1 MTDTFWKDLQQE
13 LRYLQGGDIRFD
25 MPIILI
31 LRPLAW
37 FGIVGA
43 ELKRVVSLSQFM
55 MVDGTVRSD
64 QVDIQQEDLHEL
76 AELCEKL
83 RPDSLY
89 ARYANKKVFRR
100 EEDFWAT
107 KEKAVRQHVKQM
119 ADKRII
125 KAVGLADKL
134 DIPMIYAKDEKASLH
149 ISDRL
154 VLDSG
159 SEVTPVMNFNRR
171 DDGTTY
177 RLQLRIGK
185 RLVERPSEH
194 QLITLQDRKQS
205 LIDSVMPFICK

>member
-1 MTDTFWKDLQQE
+1 MS
-13 LRYLQGGDIRFD
+13 
-25 MPIILI
+25 IILI

-43 ELKRVVSLSQFM
+43 ELKRVVSLGQFM
-55 MVDGTVRSD
+55 MVDGTVRSE

-76 AELCEKL
+76 AELCEEL

-119 ADKRII
+119 ADKRIV

-134 DIPMIYAKDEKASLH
+134 DIPMIYAMDEKASLH

-159 SEVTPVMNFNRR
+159 SEVTS
-171 DDGTTY
+171 
-177 RLQLRIGK
+177 
-185 RLVERPSEH
+185 RLVSSGYGRTWWHKPDAVC
-194 QLITLQDRKQS
+194 LMKW
-205 LIDSVMPFICK
+205 DSVRRSRLLPCC